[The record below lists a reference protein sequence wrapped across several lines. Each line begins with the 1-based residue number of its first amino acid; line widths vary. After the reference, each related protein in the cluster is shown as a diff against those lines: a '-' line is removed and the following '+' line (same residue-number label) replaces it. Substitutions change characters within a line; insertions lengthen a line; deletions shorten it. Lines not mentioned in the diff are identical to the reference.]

1 MQLFPLAHTGTA
13 SPSKNAEAKG
23 NVSPKAEDVQGGQP
37 VEARHDVMDRSNT
50 DKKHAQASGTSKGY
64 FADTFARL
72 DPQQSSDTIPEAPL
86 EIADAKDADSKDGP
100 KTNTTQAPDTE
111 NNLDKASAPD
121 GPVMAADVPSE
132 VVPQQKIAPK
142 YSPVAAIILTESAA
156 RSALAAPVDNA
167 VMQPA
172 TQAGIAQ
179 ATPANAGT
187 NTKIAEIPEQPAPPQ
202 AAVSGGAERVMA
214 EKKTD
219 PTVQAKTPEP
229 RVQQNTSAATSATQS
244 PPLGQTPTEARTPV
258 LRHARSEPATDT
270 RGSNQPSHPNTLAQ
284 SAAASIQIKTAAAPP
299 LTEPQNS
306 IAILGAG
313 LDISTISEGKP
324 LISDTAALAPE
335 NRVSF
340 NSQSSVIAP
349 AQYSRPELSATVARQ
364 IAEALHRAADRPI
377 ELTLNP
383 IELGRVRMS
392 LNASEASMSVMI
404 HAERAETI
412 DLMRR
417 NISELNNEFAEMG
430 YADVDFAFSSGNS
443 DSQQNDPQSDHDEDG
458 RTSGIQL
465 SLDPLPQ
472 ARTAPLPIAST
483 GTDIRI

>member
-37 VEARHDVMDRSNT
+37 MEARHEVMDRSNT
-50 DKKHAQASGTSKGY
+50 DREHAQASGTSKGY

-72 DPQQSSDTIPEAPL
+72 DPQQASDTIPEAPL

-111 NNLDKASAPD
+111 SNLDKASAPD

-132 VVPQQKIAPK
+132 VVPPQKIAPK
-142 YSPVAAIILTESAA
+142 HSSVAAIILTESAA
-156 RSALAAPVDNA
+156 RSALAAPVDNE
-167 VMQPA
+167 VTRPA

-179 ATPANAGT
+179 AAPAIVGS
-187 NTKIAEIPEQPAPPQ
+187 NTKSAEMQEQQ
-202 AAVSGGAERVMA
+202 ALSRAAASGPAERVMA

-219 PTVQAKTPEP
+219 PTVPAKTPEP
-229 RVQQNTSAATSATQS
+229 RVQQSVSAATSATQS
-244 PPLGQTPTEARTPV
+244 PPVGQTPTEACTPV
-258 LRHARSEPATDT
+258 SRHAHYEPTTET
-270 RGSNQPSHPNTLAQ
+270 RGSNQPSHPNTPAQ
-284 SAAASIQIKTAAAPP
+284 STAANIQIKTAPRLAKPQKSIVVLAA
-299 LTEPQNS
+299 
-306 IAILGAG
+306 GD
-313 LDISTISEGKP
+313 DIFALSEGKP
-324 LISDTAALAPE
+324 LISETAALTPE

-340 NSQSSVIAP
+340 NSQSSLIAP
-349 AQYSRPELSATVARQ
+349 AQNSRPELSATVARQ

-392 LNASEASMSVMI
+392 LHASEAGMSVMI
-404 HAERAETI
+404 HAKRAETI

-443 DSQQNDPQSDHDEDG
+443 DSQQNDQRSDHHEDG
-458 RTSGIQL
+458 RTSDIQL

-472 ARTAPLPIAST
+472 ARTAPLSIAST